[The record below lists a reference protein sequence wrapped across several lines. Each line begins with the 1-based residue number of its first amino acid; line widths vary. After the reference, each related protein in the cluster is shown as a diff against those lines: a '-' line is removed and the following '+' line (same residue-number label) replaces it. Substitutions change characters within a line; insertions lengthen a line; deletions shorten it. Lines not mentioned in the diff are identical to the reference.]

1 MYKKTYYYLTI
12 IYVLYRVCYSA
23 NESKNPPFDE
33 MIYEFLFMKSTK
45 SVNIFSNDL

>member
-12 IYVLYRVCYSA
+12 IYVLYRVCY
-23 NESKNPPFDE
+23 SKNPPFDE